1 MLAELAAAN
10 ADEWRPRWYY
20 VMRNKTS
27 GLQYVG
33 QTYNLH
39 TRSYCGSGQ
48 YWVAHCK
55 KHGGY
60 GKKNIEVVCKVW
72 VESRAQAQ
80 QWLDEFEASNPG
92 YFERGNNTW
101 ANRARETT
109 GNSAFCGVT
118 EEKRKEYARSGGLAT
133 AQVPG
138 HMSEIA
144 SIQGRANAESGHMHR
159 IQKIGCSLG
168 GKIAGSKNGKAAVAS
183 GQLAKAAV
191 LGGRT
196 VSLSRHQ
203 TKDAQTGKS
212 RFAVQLGKASGVTRG
227 LMAKFCQ
234 ETGILNPGTNYVN
247 MDRHAF
253 QEWSKHHVG

>member
-10 ADEWRPRWYY
+10 ADNWRSRWYY

-27 GLQYVG
+27 GIQYVG

-48 YWVAHCK
+48 YWIAHCK

-60 GKKNIEVVCKVW
+60 SKKNIELVHEFWAVTL
-72 VESRAQAQ
+72 EQAQA
-80 QWLDEFEASNPG
+80 WLDDFEVKNPNYFVRSN
-92 YFERGNNTW
+92 TAW

-118 EEKRKEYARSGGLAT
+118 KEKRKEYARAGGLAS
-133 AQVPG
+133 AQMPG
-138 HMSEIA
+138 HMSKMAE
-144 SIQGRANAESGHMHR
+144 IQGKANAESGHMQR

-168 GKIAGSKNGKAAVAS
+168 GKAAGSKNGKASVAN

-191 LGGRT
+191 LGCRT
-196 VSLSRHQ
+196 VSLARHNQ
-203 TKDAQTGKS
+203 KNALTGKS
-212 RFAVQLGKASGVTRG
+212 AFAIKIGQASGRTKK
-227 LMAKFCQ
+227 LMAEFCKIH
-234 ETGILNPGTNYVN
+234 GIQKPGVNYCN
-247 MDRHAF
+247 MDRQAF
-253 QEWSKHHVG
+253 NAWKAHYAG

>member
-10 ADEWRPRWYY
+10 ASEWKPRWYY

-60 GKKNIEVVCKVW
+60 GRKNIEVVRKVW
-72 VESRAQAQ
+72 VESQAHAQ

-92 YFERGNNTW
+92 YFERDNDTW

-109 GNSAFCGVT
+109 GNSAFCGIT
-118 EEKRKEYARSGGLAT
+118 DEKRKAYARSGGLAT
-133 AQVPG
+133 ARVPG
-138 HMSEIA
+138 RMSDMA
-144 SIQGRANAESGHMHR
+144 SIQGRANAESGHMRR
-159 IQKIGCSLG
+159 IQKTGASLG
-168 GKIAGSKNGKAAVAS
+168 GKAAGSKNGRLAVAN

-191 LGGRT
+191 LGGIA
-196 VSLSRHQ
+196 VSLARHEK
-203 TKDAQTGKS
+203 KDALTGKS
-212 RFAVQLGKASGVTRG
+212 AFAVEIGRASGRTKK
-227 LMAKFCQ
+227 LMAEFCRAH
-234 ETGILNPGTNYVN
+234 GIEKPGANYCN
-247 MDRHAF
+247 MDRDEFNAWKVSHA
-253 QEWSKHHVG
+253 G